1 MMKENTTFMFINVQ
15 IFYFQSVY
23 LVLELWKTDIH
34 VKQVFKLEW
43 WKWWHF
49 NFLKSDYLLISPF
62 AAYLCI
68 LPFPWRNTSLFSKVS
83 GNNKKSDECGLWNI
97 IHYTSSLWSG
107 VSSILRIKGWLT
119 KEGKFFVME
128 NHKLFSKNLHL
139 LPNSPCYLE
148 GNPSEVTL

>member
-1 MMKENTTFMFINVQ
+1 MCRFFTFSLYI
-15 IFYFQSVY
+15 
-23 LVLELWKTDIH
+23 LVLRLWKTDIH

-49 NFLKSDYLLISPF
+49 NFLKSDYLLISAF

-107 VSSILRIKGWLT
+107 VSSILRIKGDSQKRVNSLWWR
-119 KEGKFFVME
+119 VQ
-128 NHKLFSKNLHL
+128 LFSKNLHL